1 MHCPFCSF
9 EETQVKDSRP
19 SEDGTSIRRRR
30 ACPECGARFTT
41 FERVMLRELTVIKS
55 GDKRQAFDRDKITR
69 SMQLALRKRPVTPE
83 HIDRAVNGIVRQLEV
98 SGENEITS
106 FHIGELVMQAL
117 VELDKV
123 AYIRYASVYR
133 DFSKPEDFK
142 KFIKELDTLIQ
153 DAK

>member
-41 FERVMLRELTVIKS
+41 FERVMLRELTVLKS
-55 GDKRQAFDRDKITR
+55 GDKKQAFDREKITR

-83 HIDRAVNGIVRQLEV
+83 HIERAVNGIVRQLEV
-98 SGENEITS
+98 SGESEVTS
-106 FHIGELVMQAL
+106 FNIGELVMQAL
-117 VELDKV
+117 VGLDKV
-123 AYIRYASVYR
+123 GYIRYASVYK
-133 DFSKPEDFK
+133 DFSKPDDFR
-142 KFIKELDTLIQ
+142 KFVKELDTLIQ
-153 DAK
+153 